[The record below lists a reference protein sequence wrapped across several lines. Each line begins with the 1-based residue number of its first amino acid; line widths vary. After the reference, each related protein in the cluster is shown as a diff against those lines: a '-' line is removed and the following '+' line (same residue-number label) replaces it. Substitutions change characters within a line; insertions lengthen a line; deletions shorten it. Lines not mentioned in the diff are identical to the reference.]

1 MISRVTHAT
10 IQRSTHANLQ
20 HNLQRM
26 ADMQAKLSS
35 GKTITKPS
43 DDPGG
48 LSRTLRLRAD
58 EKATQQYQRNA
69 DDGVAW
75 MSTIDSALQTSVAS
89 LRRARDLTVQGA
101 NGSMSVQARE
111 AIALEIE
118 GIRDALLDQA
128 NTNYLGRS
136 VFAGTSD
143 AGRAFESGSYAWTGV
158 PGASVERRIAAE
170 TTVRADADGAAIF
183 GTGGYVDD
191 PAVDPAGGSV
201 FALLDRIAAD
211 LRSGEPV
218 SDHLNKIDARQSAM
232 LGALADVGTR
242 YGQLEAAQQS
252 TEKAMMDLTG
262 QISAI
267 EDIDLAETILQ
278 IQSQEV
284 AYQAALGA
292 TARVLQPSLMDF
304 LR

>member
-1 MISRVTHAT
+1 MISRITHT
-10 IQRSTHANLQ
+10 SVQRSTHANLQ
-20 HNLQRM
+20 LNLQRM
-26 ADMQAKLSS
+26 ADMQARLSS

-48 LSRTLRLRAD
+48 LSRTLKLRAD
-58 EKATQQYQRNA
+58 QKATEQYQRNA

-75 MSTIDSALQTSVAS
+75 MSTIDSALQTAVAS
-89 LRRARDLTVQGA
+89 LRKARDLTVQGA
-101 NGSMSVQARE
+101 NGSMSPQARE
-111 AIALEIE
+111 AIAYELE

-128 NTNYLGRS
+128 NTSYLGRS

-143 AGRAFESGSYAWTGV
+143 EGVAFRPDYTWTGV
-158 PGASVERRIAAE
+158 PGATVERRIAPA

-183 GTGGYVDD
+183 G
-191 PAVDPAGGSV
+191 AGGDSV
-201 FALLDRIAAD
+201 FALIDRIAQD
-211 LRSGEPV
+211 LRAGNDVSG
-218 SDHLNKIDARQSAM
+218 HLDRIDARQDAM
-232 LGALADVGTR
+232 LSGLADVGTR
-242 YGQLEAAQQS
+242 YGQLENAQRA
-252 TEKAMMDLTG
+252 TEKTLMDFTG
-262 QISAI
+262 QIAAI